1 MTREAIAPLPK
12 PENSKGKPR
21 RTGVEIEFAGLTEE
35 RIARIAADALDG
47 KAERVEGN
55 DWKVSGT
62 KIGDLQIYLDIF
74 LRKEAD
80 NALKEFGLRIGR
92 EVIPVEIVT
101 DPLPREGLLQLS
113 DFIELLRSEGAE
125 GTGCSPLYGFGLHLN
140 IEIASDE
147 AEDIVRPLLAF
158 ALIEEWMRS
167 TWPIEMTRE
176 LLPFT
181 APYPRKLIA
190 DLVTLGPDA
199 TLERAIATYRK
210 HTLSRNHGLDML
222 PIFCEL
228 RPDLIDPKEGKGGT
242 VSPRPAF
249 HFRLPDCRIDDPNW
263 SLDSEWR
270 RWWLVEK
277 IAADREL
284 LDRLS
289 HEWRAA
295 KGGFHPFG
303 DKWVETCDGILKETG
318 LLEAARA

>member
-1 MTREAIAPLPK
+1 MMREAIAPLPK
-12 PENSKGKPR
+12 PDNAKGKPR

-35 RIARIAADALDG
+35 RIAHIAADALGGEAGKVDG
-47 KAERVEGN
+47 S
-55 DWKVSGT
+55 DWQVTGS

-80 NALKEFGLRIGR
+80 STLKEFGLRVGR

-125 GTGCSPLYGFGLHLN
+125 GTGRSPLYGFGLHLN
-140 IEIASDE
+140 PEIASE
-147 AEDIVRPLLAF
+147 TAEDIVRPLLAF
-158 ALIEEWMRS
+158 ALIEEWMREV
-167 TWPIEMTRE
+167 WPIERTRE

-181 APYPRKLIA
+181 APYPKKLIA
-190 DLVTLGPDA
+190 DLATLGPDA
-199 TLERAIATYRK
+199 TLEEAIATYRK

-249 HFRLPDCRIDDPNW
+249 HFRLPDCRIDDPDW

-270 RWWLVEK
+270 RWWLVET
-277 IAADREL
+277 IAVDREL
-284 LDRLS
+284 LERLS
-289 HEWRAA
+289 REWLAA

-303 DKWVETCDGILKETG
+303 DKWVETCGTILEEAG
-318 LLEAARA
+318 LGKDARA